1 MDSRYKF
8 PMLCS
13 SQHTTTIIQ
22 LIIFVSIGLT
32 SFCSLTADGD
42 KDNELDDSGC
52 VLTKGTGHPMSCLA
66 ITFTTQQINSKRR
79 IFACP
84 LI

>member
-1 MDSRYKF
+1 MPGSF
-8 PMLCS
+8 C
-13 SQHTTTIIQ
+13 QHTTTIIQ

-52 VLTKGTGHPMSCLA
+52 VLTVVS
-66 ITFTTQQINSKRR
+66 ISK
-79 IFACP
+79 P
-84 LI
+84 NVKL